1 MSIGENVRK
10 IRELKGMTQQELA
23 DSIGISRSYLGDL
36 EKNRRNPSTET
47 IEKLSELLGVSVFY
61 IMKGMKT
68 KQDELFFNKIKKN
81 DFNDLID
88 EIMNKKAEDV
98 KRIVNNLENTSE
110 NRQIF
115 DSIHTLLMLD
125 KSLITDYED
134 TDYKELVE
142 LFFTSISYFNYF
154 VLEYRTTDPED
165 SNYKSEKSHLD
176 IALEDFIAS
185 QNHTED
191 AAIKLVEKFEIE

>member
-88 EIMNKKAEDV
+88 EIMDEKTEDV

-142 LFFTSISYFNYF
+142 RFFTSIRYFDYF
-154 VLEYRTTDPED
+154 VLEYRITDPED

-191 AAIKLVEKFEIE
+191 VAIKLVEKFEIE